1 VKQRRIYLI
10 GFMGAGKS
18 TIGRLLAKRLGWAF
32 IDLDRE
38 IEKSERRSISDIF
51 LQDGEPH
58 FRKLEHQHLCDLAT
72 RQHLVVA
79 LGGGAFLDKANRDL
93 TTSTGV
99 TVWLKVSFA
108 TVVSRVR
115 MDGTRPKFA
124 TREQAEN
131 LYQIREPIYS
141 LASIHTDADNRP
153 PSEVADELL
162 GVIRKL

>member
-32 IDLDRE
+32 VDLDKE
-38 IEKSERRSISDIF
+38 IERAERRSIRDIF
-51 LQDGEPH
+51 RQDGEPH
-58 FRKLEHQHLCDLAT
+58 FRQLEHQHLRDLTT
-72 RQHLVVA
+72 RQHLVIA
-79 LGGGAFLDKANRDL
+79 LGGGAFVDPANREL
-93 TTSTGV
+93 TSTTGL

-108 TVVSRVR
+108 TVASRVR

-124 TREQAEN
+124 TREQAER
-131 LYQIREPIYS
+131 LYQIREPVYS
-141 LASIHTDADNRP
+141 LARIHTDADNRP
-153 PSEVADELL
+153 PADVADELL